1 MQAGPK
7 RVPGEQTHT
16 PVQPEGILMKR
27 TSGALA
33 AATAV
38 LLVPTV
44 TLPDAAVGAL
54 AGAAASS
61 CTTAAPAAP
70 ATGAIRVSSPAGP
83 VTVDAA
89 RYALEGTAPARS
101 TVYVWKDA
109 NGNGTR
115 DRREKPAG
123 SVQLGKKKTWTVSV
137 KLKQNAVNRFVITKV
152 LPWRRGRAV
161 VVPPITERRDAT
173 APNAPTG
180 LTAVDVAGDAGGAVT
195 LSWTPSASTDVATQC
210 VLRATGNGA
219 YQLVTTLGAGVST
232 YTDTGLTNGTTY
244 AYVIQAVDTVG
255 NVGDRSLPATALPLD
270 DQDRT
275 APETTITAGPAAETD
290 LGTATFAFESSEA
303 ASTFECSQGDAE
315 WSACVSPLELSGL
328 APGAHRLRVRATDP
342 AGNTDASPASYE
354 WTVTEAPNGLP
365 PDPSTV
371 ASDIDPSVPTTVS
384 DSTAFL
390 YQGPDPIQ
398 EGVADGAIDAQR
410 AGVVRGRV
418 LDGEG
423 EPLAGVSVSIKDHPD
438 LGHTLTR
445 EDGGYDL
452 VVNGGG
458 ELVLGFEADGH
469 APAQRE
475 VAPGWNDYVVLDDL
489 VLVAY
494 DAKVTEIDFT
504 EPVQIAQGSPVTD
517 ESGTRQ
523 ATLLFDQGT
532 QAEMVLPD
540 GSTQALDEVHVRA
553 TEFTVGDRGPEA
565 MPGELPARSGYTYAA
580 EYSIDEAVAA
590 DATNVTFS
598 KPVVNYTDNF
608 LGFPVGT
615 PVPTGYYDR
624 EKAAWVP
631 SADGRVVKVL
641 TIDDGKAVL
650 DVEGKGVAATPAALS
665 ALGIDDTE
673 RETLAGLYTAGE
685 SLWRVSMSH
694 FTPWDHNWPFEPPA
708 SAEAPRLPEL
718 VEDAEFMCKNTLSGS
733 IIGCDDLTLGER
745 LAVAGTDR
753 ELAYQSER
761 VPGRANR
768 VVRVPITGATPP
780 PGVKSA
786 EMVVEVAGQRSV
798 ASWNDPGPN
807 VVTNASWNG
816 KDAYGREVQGSQLMT
831 IWVGYT
837 YNGVYKTARGGGSGF
852 GSAGVDAI
860 TGSRTR
866 EEVTLWSMQQVPV
879 GSIDARAAG
888 LGGWTLSGAHAYD
901 PVARELVRGD
911 GTRQGGDDVASVIR
925 TFAGVGTPSGF
936 AGDGGPATAARL
948 ASPSGVATAPDGT
961 VYVADTINQ
970 RVRRIDPSGVITTVA
985 GTGTQGTTGDGGP
998 ATQAQISAPNDVAVG
1013 PDGTLYIAAGYSVRA
1028 VSPDGV
1034 IRTVAGT
1041 PNTIGYGGDNIP
1053 AKGAALSYVAGVDVA
1068 ADGTLYIADSRN
1080 CLIRSVA
1087 PDGLIRTV
1095 AGVAPPT
1102 ADNNGRC
1109 GNQTTDGTSAVKSFL
1124 GVVGDVKALPD
1135 GSLLIADTGNN
1146 RIRRVAPDGSMRTV
1160 VGAGTGGDGAD
1171 AKAARIWSPHSIAV
1185 LPEGGFLFT
1194 ENGEFGSS
1202 WKLRMVGPDGSI
1214 RTLAGGSTRAY
1225 GGDGGPAARAT
1236 FAGPEGVAVA
1246 PDGRIYVVDSGSDR
1260 VRLIAPALPGTSTG
1274 AVAIPSS
1281 DGAELYQFVQ
1291 GRHVRTVD
1299 TITGATRATI
1309 AYDEAGG
1316 IRSIT
1321 DGDGDATRVERDSAG
1336 RPTAVVAP
1344 GGQRT
1349 SLTSDAAG
1357 YLASV
1362 TAPGSEP
1369 TRLTSTPT
1377 GLLETLTEPGGG
1389 VHRFTYSPTGLLQRD
1404 EGPDGVSTTL
1414 TRTVGLAEQTVTA
1427 TSTLGRTARYHT
1439 ERLPGGVTRRT
1450 VTAGTGDKVVGTVA
1464 ADGTRTVVEP
1474 DGTTVVRTLGPDPRF
1489 GMSAPI
1495 VTAETVTTPGGR
1507 KVVSSATASAEL
1519 DDPLNPLSLRKLT
1532 RTVTLNGQTSTSVID
1547 VPTRSVTTT
1556 SPEGRV
1562 TTAGFDASGRVVR
1575 VEPGPGVEP
1584 VERSY
1589 DEHGRLDHVK
1599 QGDREVDLGYD
1610 ALHRLVSI
1618 DGGDGL
1624 TRFGYDDA
1632 DRVVSVT
1639 SPDDAVTR
1647 YGHDADGNVTSV
1659 TRPGGRVHRIGYDA
1673 GDRVESDDPAG
1684 AGEWT
1689 TSYDNDGQ
1697 PVTVSRPGAAT
1708 TLGYDDAGQLVSG
1721 TESLGSTT
1729 FAHEGP
1735 GGATS
1740 RTTADPGGGGAAQLR
1755 SFGYDGPLLTSTA
1768 VSGPAEAAW
1777 TYAYDAN
1784 LLPVDVELT
1793 SGTDTVEIPYA
1804 YDKDLAMTKAGPFS
1818 IVRDGRGAAT
1828 SFGDDTGSLAYGY
1841 DGYGALDA
1849 LALTVADQ
1857 EVYSFALETDTAGTI
1872 AGRVDE
1878 VAGDEEAVEYD
1889 YDLLGR
1895 LTEVRRDGAVVETYD
1910 YDVDGRRTSAVRDGQ
1925 SVNYDYDAADRL
1937 VKAGTVA
1944 YGYTDDGSLSTRG
1957 SDTFG
1962 YGYDGR
1968 LVTAKV
1974 GGATVSYGYDA
1985 EGRRTTRTDAG
1996 GTTQYLYGSLSTPFR
2011 LSAVRGPDGL
2021 LTTLWYDDHGRLASF
2036 ERGGKRFYVAT
2047 DQVGSPRVVTDAA
2060 GTVVKTV
2067 RYDAFGQVLADSA
2080 PGFEVP
2086 LGFAGGIAD
2095 AATGLVRFG
2104 MRDYEPG
2111 TGRWT
2116 TRDPIGL
2123 GGGQTDLYAY
2133 VAQDPVGHLD
2143 PSGLSED
2150 DYSEASEMSVEISDR
2165 TAWDRA
2171 KDAMSWLT
2179 EQAEKQVISRAKK
2192 MLKIGPVSIDTDNNA
2207 MSVGTS
2213 QKVQVNGT
2221 DVLEVSANCSL
2232 GISPNESE
2240 DPYEN
2245 IYDDTLDWKIK
2256 LSTTIPILKKIPFFG
2271 KDLKLG
2277 EEYEGSVNANDY
2289 FGGFFQNGNL
2299 ARAREA
2305 GGIDAPTGSG
2315 GGGN

>member
-1 MQAGPK
+1 
-7 RVPGEQTHT
+7 
-16 PVQPEGILMKR
+16 MKR

-44 TLPDAAVGAL
+44 TLPGGAWGAP
-54 AGAAASS
+54 AGAGAGG
-61 CTTAAPAAP
+61 CTTAAATAP
-70 ATGAIRVSSPAGP
+70 ATGPIRVTSPSGP

-89 RYALEGTAPARS
+89 RFALTGTAPARS
-101 TVYVWKDA
+101 TVFVWKDA
-109 NGNGTR
+109 DGNGTR
-115 DRREKPAG
+115 DRNEKRAG
-123 SVQLGKKKTWTVSV
+123 SVQLGKKKAWTVSV
-137 KLKQNAVNRFVITKV
+137 KLKQNAVNRFVITKYGE
-152 LPWRRGRAV
+152 PWRRGRAV
-161 VVPPITERRDAT
+161 VVPAITERRDAT
-173 APNAPTG
+173 APTAPTG
-180 LTAVDVAGDAGGAVT
+180 LTAVDVAGDTGGAVT
-195 LSWTPSASTDVATQC
+195 LSWTPSVSTDVATQC

-219 YQLVTTLGAGVST
+219 YQEVARLGAGVST
-232 YTDTGLTNGTTY
+232 YTDTGLTNGMTY

-255 NVGDRSLPATALPLD
+255 NVGSRSLPATAVPAD

-303 ASTFECSQGDAE
+303 ASTFECSLDDAD
-315 WSACVSPLELSGL
+315 WSTCASPLHLSGL
-328 APGAHRLRVRATDP
+328 APGEHRLRVRATDA
-342 AGNTDASPASYE
+342 AGNADASPASYE
-354 WTVTEAPNGLP
+354 WTVTEAPDGLP
-365 PDPSTV
+365 ADPSTV
-371 ASDIDPSVPTTVS
+371 ASTVDPSVPTTVAE
-384 DSTAFL
+384 STAFL
-390 YQGPDPIQ
+390 YEGPDPIQ
-398 EGVADGAIDAQR
+398 EGVADGAIDAHR

-418 LDGEG
+418 LGGDG
-423 EPLAGVSVSIKDHPD
+423 EPLSGVSVSIKDHPD

-445 EDGGYDL
+445 ADGGYDL

-458 ELVLGFEADGH
+458 ELVVSFEADGH

-494 DAKVTEIDFT
+494 DTRVTEIDFT
-504 EPVQIAQGSPVTD
+504 APVEVAQGSPVTD
-517 ESGTRQ
+517 GSGTRQ

-532 QAEMVLPD
+532 EAEMVLPD
-540 GSTQALDEVHVRA
+540 GSTQALDAVHVRA
-553 TEFTVGDRGPEA
+553 TEFTVGDHGPEA
-565 MPGELPARSGYTYAA
+565 MPGELPAMSGYTYAA

-590 DATNVTFS
+590 DATTVTFS

-641 TIDDGKAVL
+641 ATDGGKAVL
-650 DVEGKGVAATPAALS
+650 DVEGKGAAATPAALS
-665 ALGIDDTE
+665 ELGIDDTE
-673 RETLAGLYTAGE
+673 LETLAGLYTAGQ

-694 FTPWDHNWPFEPPA
+694 FTPWDHNWAFEPPA
-708 SAEAPRLPEL
+708 TAQAPQLPQL
-718 VEDAEFMCKNTLSGS
+718 VEDGDFMCKNTLSGS
-733 IIGCDDLTLGER
+733 IVGCDDLTLGER

-768 VVRVPITGATPP
+768 VVRVPITGATVPA
-780 PGVKSA
+780 GLKAA
-786 EMVVEVAGQRSV
+786 EMVVEVAGQRWL
-798 ASWNDPGPN
+798 ASWNNPGLN

-816 KDAYGREVQGSQLMT
+816 KDAYGREVQGAQLMT

-837 YNGVYKTARGGGSGF
+837 YDGVYKTARGGGSSF

-879 GSIDARAAG
+879 GGIDARAAG

-901 PVARELVRGD
+901 PLARELVRGD

-925 TFAGVGTPSGF
+925 TVAGVGTPNGF
-936 AGDGGPATAARL
+936 AGDGGPATAAKL
-948 ASPSGVATAPDGT
+948 ASPTGVATAPDGT
-961 VYVADTINQ
+961 VYVADTLNQ

-985 GTGTQGTTGDGGP
+985 GTGTQGTTGDEGP

-1013 PDGTLYIAAGYSVRA
+1013 PDGTLYIATSYSVRA

-1034 IRTVAGT
+1034 IHTVAGT
-1041 PNTIGYGGDNIP
+1041 PNTVGYSGDNVP
-1053 AKGAALSYVAGVDVA
+1053 AKGAALNHVVGVDVA

-1087 PDGLIRTV
+1087 PDGIIRTV
-1095 AGVAPPT
+1095 AGVAPPA
-1102 ADNNGRC
+1102 ADNTARC
-1109 GNQTTDGTSAVKSFL
+1109 GNQRTEGASAVKSLL
-1124 GVVGDVKALPD
+1124 GFVGDVTAMPD
-1135 GSLLIADTGNN
+1135 GSLLIADTSND
-1146 RIRRVAPDGSMRTV
+1146 RIRRVATDGSLRTV
-1160 VGAGTGGDGAD
+1160 VGAGNGGDGAD
-1171 AKAARIWSPHSIAV
+1171 AVSAKIWSPQSIAV

-1194 ENGEFGSS
+1194 ENGVLGAS
-1202 WKLRMVGPDGSI
+1202 WKLRMVGADGSI
-1214 RTLAGGSTRAY
+1214 RTLAGGTTRAY
-1225 GGDGGPAARAT
+1225 GGDGGPASRAT
-1236 FAGPEGVAVA
+1236 FAGPKGVTVA
-1246 PDGRIYVVDSGSDR
+1246 ADGRIYVVDSGSAR
-1260 VRLIAPALPGTSTG
+1260 VRMIAPALPGTSTG
-1274 AVAIPSS
+1274 ALAIPSS
-1281 DGAELYQFVQ
+1281 DGAELYQFEQ

-1299 TITGATRATI
+1299 TITGATRARI
-1309 AYDEAGG
+1309 AYDAAGR
-1316 IRSIT
+1316 IASIT
-1321 DGDGDATRVERDSAG
+1321 DGDGDATRVERDGAG

-1349 SLTSDAAG
+1349 ALTSDAAG

-1369 TRLTSTPT
+1369 TQLTSTPT

-1389 VHRFTYSPTGLLQRD
+1389 VHRFTYSPSGLLQRD

-1414 TRTVGLAEQTVTA
+1414 TRTVGHSEQTVTA
-1427 TSTLGRTARYHT
+1427 TSTLGRTATYRT
-1439 ERLPGGVTRRT
+1439 ERLPGGATRRT
-1450 VTAGTGDKVVGTVA
+1450 VTAGTGDKVVGTIA

-1507 KVVSSATASAEL
+1507 KVVSSATATAEL
-1519 DDPLNPLSLRKLT
+1519 DDPLNPLSLRTLT

-1547 VPTRSVTTT
+1547 VPARSVTTT

-1562 TTAGFDASGRVVR
+1562 TKAGFDDGGRVVR
-1575 VEPGPGVEP
+1575 VEPGADVLP
-1584 VERSY
+1584 VVRSY
-1589 DEHGRLDHVK
+1589 DEHGRLDHVE
-1599 QGDREVDLGYD
+1599 QGDREVDLEYD
-1610 ALHRLVSI
+1610 ALNRLVGI
-1618 DGGDGL
+1618 DSADGL

-1639 SPDDAVTR
+1639 LPDDSVTR
-1647 YGHDADGNVTSV
+1647 FGHDADGNVTSV
-1659 TRPGGRVHRIGYDA
+1659 TRPGGRVHRIGYDD
-1673 GDRVESDDPAG
+1673 GDRVASDDPAG
-1684 AGEWT
+1684 AGEWA
-1689 TSYDNDGQ
+1689 TSYDKDGL

-1708 TLGYDDAGQLVSG
+1708 TLGYDDAGRLVSG
-1721 TESLGSTT
+1721 TESLGSTS
-1729 FAHEGP
+1729 FAHGGP

-1740 RTTADPGGGGAAQLR
+1740 RTAADPGGGPAQVR
-1755 SFGYDGPLLTSTA
+1755 SFGYDGPLLTSTD
-1768 VSGPAEAAW
+1768 VTGPAEAAW
-1777 TYAYDAN
+1777 TYSYDAN
-1784 LLPVDVELT
+1784 LLPVDVKLT
-1793 SGTDTVEIPYA
+1793 SGADTVAIPYA
-1804 YDKDLAMTKAGPFS
+1804 YDKDLAMTKAGPFT
-1818 IVRDGRGAAT
+1818 IGRDSRGAAT
-1828 SFGDDTGSLAYGY
+1828 SFGDGTGSLAYGY

-1849 LALTVADQ
+1849 LALTVAG
-1857 EVYSFALETDTAGTI
+1857 EEAYSSELVTDTAGTV
-1872 AGRVDE
+1872 AGRVE
-1878 VAGDEEAVEYD
+1878 VVAGDEEAVEYD
-1889 YDLLGR
+1889 YDPLGR
-1895 LTEVRRDGAVVETYD
+1895 LTEVRRDGTVVETYD
-1910 YDVDGRRTSAVRDGQ
+1910 YDVDGRRTSAVRNGQ
-1925 SVNYDYDAADRL
+1925 SVGYDYDDADRL

-1957 SDTFG
+1957 PDTFG

-1968 LVTAKV
+1968 LVTATV
-1974 GGATVSYGYDA
+1974 GGTTVSYGYDA
-1985 EGRRTTRTDAG
+1985 EGRRTTRRDAG
-1996 GTTQYLYGSLSTPFR
+1996 GTTQYLYGSLSSPFR
-2011 LSAVRGPDGL
+2011 LSAVRGPDGV

-2086 LGFAGGIAD
+2086 LGFAGGIPD
-2095 AATGLVRFG
+2095 AVTGLVRFG

-2133 VAQDPVGHLD
+2133 VGQDPVGHVD
-2143 PSGLSED
+2143 PSGLSEE
-2150 DYSEASEMSVEISDR
+2150 DYSEASELSVEITDK
-2165 TAWDRA
+2165 TAWDRV
-2171 KDAMSWLT
+2171 KDATSWLT

-2245 IYDDTLDWKIK
+2245 IYDDTLDWKVK

-2305 GGIDAPTGSG
+2305 GGIDAPTGSQ
-2315 GGGN
+2315 GGN